1 MIGILNRRRGER
13 GFTLI
18 EILLALI
25 VLMVGLVGI
34 MALFPVGIKSTKE
47 STEDTMAALI
57 AESVYQAIVRGMRS
71 PTAVNGTSITFNV
84 HHDGLPNGVAQV
96 TVNDVANWAQP
107 NGVIYPAAGSAY
119 KLGSNP
125 SASDKIKTSL
135 DDITNTAVPVS
146 QIKDPSESYRQYSF
160 QFDVKRVLND
170 PAPLFEF
177 QIRVFRNFPN
187 NIPPGAP
194 GTATPRDYPV
204 GKHVFSGQVA
214 GN

>member
-1 MIGILNRRRGER
+1 MIGTLNRRRGER

-47 STEDTMAALI
+47 SAEDTMSALV

-71 PTAVNGTSITFNV
+71 PTSVVGAVTTFNV
-84 HHDGLPNGVAQV
+84 FHDGLPNGVVAV
-96 TVNDVANWAQP
+96 TVQDVPNWGQP
-107 NGVIYPAAGSAY
+107 NGVVYPAVNSSY
-119 KLGSNP
+119 KLGSSP
-125 SASDKIKTSL
+125 SGADKIKIAL
-135 DDITNTAVPVS
+135 DDITNTAVPVN

-160 QFDVKRVLND
+160 QFDVRRVVD

-194 GTATPRDYPV
+194 GTATARNYPI
-204 GKHVFSGQVA
+204 GKHVFAGQVA